1 MNNDETMDFIFFVIW
16 QNVIKSKD
24 RVENE
29 GRYFNSFNYMIL
41 TIFLYPGE
49 KINFWQSI
57 QTILELRNIVEILKI
72 LDCL

>member
-1 MNNDETMDFIFFVIW
+1 MVVNMRQDDETMDFIFFVIW

-41 TIFLYPGE
+41 TIFY
-49 KINFWQSI
+49 
-57 QTILELRNIVEILKI
+57 ILEKKSIFGGAFKLF
-72 LDCL
+72 